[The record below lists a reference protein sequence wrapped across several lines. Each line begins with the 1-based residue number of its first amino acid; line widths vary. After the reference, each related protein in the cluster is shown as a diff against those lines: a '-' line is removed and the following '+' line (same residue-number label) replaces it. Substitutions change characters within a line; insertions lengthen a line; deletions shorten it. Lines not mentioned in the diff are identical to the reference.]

1 MIAEFQASRCYMRF
15 GCLRRR
21 SVTLPGLVVVVL
33 GLNLMGGCFG
43 GGDGP
48 TPVINTNGCGSSS
61 NPCSSPPPLVI
72 TSSSLPNGAIGQP
85 YNATVQATGGSE
97 YGNQGADYSWSV
109 FQGTLPA
116 GLTLSTVN
124 NTGQISGTPSAS
136 GASTFTIQVTDMHPN
151 SVGSTV
157 KQLTITIQTNPNP
170 VPSITTLSPGT
181 VVAGSGTFDLTVS
194 GSNFMPNPGGSTV
207 AFGLD
212 TGLVPSAVTSSSVTV
227 SIPAKDIASPGIIPV
242 TVANP
247 PLGGGTSLSILSF
260 IVTAP
265 GTFAITTT
273 SLPGGTA
280 GQAYAPQQLQA
291 AGGKTPYMWN
301 VSNGQLP
308 TGLTLTSAGVL
319 TGTPTAWGSFA
330 FSIRATDSS
339 NPALTADQNFVLNI
353 AEAAPLAVVTT
364 SLPNGTVGRQY
375 SFNLQA
381 SGGVPPYGWMDQLDV
396 PPLSQ
401 PTLPAG
407 LNLCGQP
414 ANQICGIPTS
424 AGTYSVKLNLMD
436 SENPWQAATGQWTL
450 TINPAPPGTFHLVS
464 ANFNNPEQ
472 GANSGSSNDGGVD
485 FTGRYVAFTSY
496 ATDLITPAPSLTP
509 GIYLRDTCIGTN
521 LLGGPICTG
530 FSAPSS
536 QLVDVNN
543 NGQQASFGGGNPFDV
558 VYSMSADG
566 SVVGFSSGADNLDPR
581 VTGGG
586 YASYVRYLCQDT
598 NLVGCP
604 ASTVLVSVDP
614 AGNVVDGVR
623 TIVSPDGRYVAFTN
637 PYSGL
642 GAGFVYLRDTCLGTP
657 PTPPCVPSTVLV
669 SIDTLGNQTFAE
681 PQAVSVGGRYVLL
694 ALNLASLNTPT
705 LAIRDLQLATTT
717 TVSLDNSGNPL
728 SLFDYGSM
736 SDDGRYISF
745 AATDST
751 NTTKP
756 QIYVRD
762 LCVGASGI
770 CNPKTILVS
779 ANTSGQ
785 PANSQS
791 DVSWHALS
799 RDGRYVAFSSLA
811 TDLIT
816 WSGTPPS
823 GNFAYVRDTCT
834 GSPSPCTPT
843 TNLVGIDSL
852 GNPVIVYTTVS
863 LSGDGHYAVF
873 TISDQNGKQQVVI
886 ANTGF

>member
-1 MIAEFQASRCYMRF
+1 MKYEAITGTLLSEGKLGQGRTWLHICAFLLVLPTIA
-15 GCLRRR
+15 L
-21 SVTLPGLVVVVL
+21 L
-33 GLNLMGGCFG
+33 GGCVSSHG
-43 GGDGP
+43 TID
-48 TPVINTNGCGSSS
+48 TTGCTST
-61 NPCSSPPPLVI
+61 NPCGPPSPLVI
-72 TSSSLPNGAIGQP
+72 TTSSLPNGAAGQS
-85 YNATVQATGGSE
+85 YSATVQATGGSV
-97 YGNQGADYSWSV
+97 YGNSGGSYSWSV

-136 GASTFTIQVTDMHPN
+136 GPSTFTIQVTDMHPN

-157 KQLTITIQTNPNP
+157 KQLTITIQASPNP
-170 VPSITTLSPGT
+170 VPIITTLSPGA

-207 AFGLD
+207 NFGLD

-227 SIPAKDIASPGIIPV
+227 SVPAKDIASPGIIPV

-280 GQAYAPQQLQA
+280 GQAYGPQQLQA
-291 AGGKTPYMWN
+291 AGGKTPYTWA
-301 VSNGQLP
+301 VTSGQLP
-308 TGLTLTSAGVL
+308 AGLTLSTAGVL
-319 TGTPTAWGSFA
+319 SGTPTGWGSLP
-330 FSIRATDSS
+330 FSIGATDSS
-339 NPALTADQNFVLNI
+339 TPALTAEQNFVLNI
-353 AEAAPLAVVTT
+353 AEAAPLTVVTT
-364 SLPNGTVGRQY
+364 ALPNGTVGRQY
-375 SFNLQA
+375 TFNLQA

-414 ANQICGIPTS
+414 ANQICGIPAS
-424 AGTYSVKLNLMD
+424 AGTYNVKLNLMD
-436 SENPWQAATGQWTL
+436 SENPLQTTSGQWTL
-450 TINPAPPGTFHLVS
+450 TINPPTFNLVS
-464 ANFNNPEQ
+464 ANYNNPLQ
-472 GANSGSSNDGGVD
+472 SGNSGSSNGGGVD

-509 GIYLRDTCIGTN
+509 GIYVRDTCIGMN
-521 LLGGPICTG
+521 FLGGPICTG
-530 FSAPSS
+530 FIGVTPPSS

-543 NGQQASFGGGNPFDV
+543 SGQQASLKGASPFDL
-558 VYSMSADG
+558 VYSMSEDG

-581 VTGGG
+581 VQSAG
-586 YASYVRYLCQDT
+586 YASYVRYLCQAT

-604 ASTVLVSVDP
+604 ASTVLVSMDP
-614 AGNVVDGVR
+614 SGNVVNGVR
-623 TIVSPDGRYVAFTN
+623 TIVGPDGRYVAFTN
-637 PYSGL
+637 PNSGL
-642 GAGFVYLRDTCLGTP
+642 GAGFVYLRDTCQGAP
-657 PTPPCVPSTVLV
+657 PTPTCVPSTALV
-669 SIDTLGNQTFAE
+669 SIDMQGNQVFAE

-751 NTTKP
+751 NTTRP

-770 CNPKTILVS
+770 CNPKTTLVS
-779 ANTSGQ
+779 ANTNGQ

-791 DVSWHALS
+791 DVGWHALS
-799 RDGRYVAFSSLA
+799 RDGRYVAFSSMA

-834 GSPSPCTPT
+834 GSLSPCTPT

-852 GNPVIVYTTVS
+852 GNPVMVDATVD
-863 LSGDGHYAVF
+863 LSGDGHHAVF